1 MALTVDEREE
11 LSRTAR
17 QFLDRS
23 SGPEQVRVVVE
34 NPGDP
39 DEDAAIWK
47 QIVDMGW
54 TGIHVPEELGG
65 AGAGYDALAVIL
77 HEMGRHLTTSPY
89 LASSVLATEALLRAP
104 KREAAARYLPR
115 LVAGEIRAAVRLPA
129 QPLVLD
135 AAGADLLI
143 EEIDSGQIV
152 AIEEFS
158 CTPVPTVDRTRRLY
172 EVQSDGPP
180 AALLAE
186 AGGSGEGLMQR
197 VAASGSI
204 AAAADAAGAAER
216 ITELTTEYAN
226 NRVQFGKPIGS
237 FQAVKHHCADMV
249 IAVEASRAAV
259 RAAFEAL
266 GDPEGEALLAVDIMS
281 SYCGPACSRVCG
293 LAVQVHGGIGF
304 TWEHDA
310 HLFMKRAKLDESL
323 FGTPLWHRRRMAA
336 TVFPT
341 IADTWAG
348 RLGPQ

>member
-1 MALTVDEREE
+1 
-11 LSRTAR
+11 
-17 QFLDRS
+17 
-23 SGPEQVRVVVE
+23 
-34 NPGDP
+34 
-39 DEDAAIWK
+39 
-47 QIVDMGW
+47 MGW

-129 QPLVLD
+129 HPLVLD

-216 ITELTTEYAN
+216 ITELTTEYAK

-266 GDPEGEALLAVDIMS
+266 GDPEGEALLAADIAS